1 MIFDREESME
11 YWTHCCSLGHM
22 YYTRDEVDKLIEK
35 KVNKGD
41 KDFSL
46 TSENPVQNKV
56 ITKAINDL
64 NARIDGAFHA
74 EGYTLYLSNQ
84 K

>member
-11 YWTHCCSLGHM
+11 YWTYCCSLGHM
-22 YYTRDEVDKLIEK
+22 YYTRDEVDRLIEK

-56 ITKAINDL
+56 ITKALNDINK
-64 NARIDGAFHA
+64 RIDGAFKA
-74 EGYTLYLSNQ
+74 EGYTLYLSN
-84 K
+84 KK